1 MFDFNPTRKVGGYKR
16 KAAVDRKGL
25 RKFNK
30 KMAAEEHL
38 FVSDLFHVH
47 VHEWLSFLLNQK

>member
-30 KMAAEEHL
+30 KMAAQEHL
-38 FVSDLFHVH
+38 FVSEPVYS
-47 VHEWLSFLLNQK
+47 VPKPC

>member
-1 MFDFNPTRKVGGYKR
+1 MFDFNPTRRVTGGYKR

-30 KMAAEEHL
+30 KMAAQEHL
-38 FVSDLFHVH
+38 FVRDVFRA
-47 VHEWLSFLLNQK
+47 